1 MATRM
6 SDEAAQKVERRFR
19 RVEREL
25 QGTRNELKGTKA
37 ALEQGAGEFGQ
48 IIEGEARHF
57 QNSWRAVLEV
67 YADSA
72 AVIAENTN
80 AQHLDLLNI
89 DAGSS

>member
-6 SDEAAQKVERRFR
+6 TDEAARKVETRFR

-25 QGTRNELKGTKA
+25 EGAREELKGINRDLK
-37 ALEQGAGEFGQ
+37 QGAGEFAQ
-48 IIEGEARHF
+48 VIEGEGRHF
-57 QNSWRAVLEV
+57 QNSWRAVLEL

-72 AVIAENTN
+72 SVIAGNTN

-89 DAGSS
+89 DTGSS